1 MKAARPHDDAMV
13 ELLREDPAFAD
24 EYVTAAL
31 EEADEPGGRQALLRA
46 LRQVAQAQGMQEVA
60 ARAGLRRESLSR
72 ALKSLSRALSPKGN
86 PTLETLLAVLSAAGL
101 RLAVARKEE
110 HAA

>member
-1 MKAARPHDDAMV
+1 MKAARSHDDAMV

-24 EYVTAAL
+24 EYLAAAL

-46 LRQVAQAQGMQEVA
+46 LRHVAQAQGMEEVA
-60 ARAGLRRESLSR
+60 QRAGLRRESLY
-72 ALKSLSRALSPKGN
+72 RALSPKGN

-101 RLAVARKEE
+101 RLAVARREE
-110 HAA
+110 HPA

>member
-31 EEADEPGGRQALLRA
+31 EEADQPSGRQALLRA
-46 LRQVAQAQGMQEVA
+46 PRQVAQAQDEQEVA

-72 ALKSLSRALSPKGN
+72 ALSPKGN
-86 PTLETLLAVLSAAGL
+86 PTLETSLAVLSAAGL

>member
-1 MKAARPHDDAMV
+1 MKAARPQDDAMV
-13 ELLREDPAFAD
+13 ELLREDPALAD

-31 EEADEPGGRQALLRA
+31 EEADQPGGRQVLLRA

-60 ARAGLRRESLSR
+60 AGAGLRRESLSR
-72 ALKSLSRALSPKGN
+72 ALSLKGN

>member
-1 MKAARPHDDAMV
+1 MKAARPQDDAMV
-13 ELLREDPAFAD
+13 ELLREDPALAD

-31 EEADEPGGRQALLRA
+31 EEADQPGGRQVLLRA

-72 ALKSLSRALSPKGN
+72 ALSLKGN